1 MKQLVSINGYE
12 TIIEIPDGQ
21 EQCAVKYEGDKTSY
35 RIDYGNSLVKVG
47 GTVRITTSAINN
59 VTTNTEG
66 TKTIKFPVEFSKL
79 LNVNVVALDTSE
91 GRVMEHAH
99 VGSLTNTGLVIYASA
114 LGAKPVTF
122 EVMWS
127 AEGVI

>member
-1 MKQLVSINGYE
+1 MKQRVNINGYE

-21 EQCAVKYEGDKTSY
+21 EQCAVKYEGGKASY
-35 RIDYGNSLVKVG
+35 RIDYGNGLVKVG
-47 GTVRITTSAINN
+47 GTARVTTSTINN

-66 TKTIKFPVEFSKL
+66 TKAIKFPDEFSKL

-99 VGSLTNTGLVIYASA
+99 VGNPTNTGMTIYASA
-114 LGAKPVTF
+114 LGTKPVTF

-127 AEGVI
+127 AEGVL

>member
-1 MKQLVSINGYE
+1 MKQLVNINGYE
-12 TIIEIPDGQ
+12 TIIEVPDGQ

-35 RIDYGNSLVKVG
+35 RIDYGNGLVKVG
-47 GTVRITTSAINN
+47 GTVHITTSAINN

-66 TKTIKFPVEFSKL
+66 TKAIKFPVEFSKL

-99 VGSLTNTGLVIYASA
+99 VGNPTNTGLVIYASA
-114 LGAKPVTF
+114 LGAKSVTF